1 MSKRCWLIRGHGCD
15 ESFAHKVELGEFS
28 DRQIRKVLRA
38 LSFTEIVGAY
48 AKRGTKNA
56 NDLLDVQK
64 GFDDPTYT
72 CGCGVTFFTASIVD
86 EDGKLITYRVL

>member
-1 MSKRCWLIRGHGCD
+1 MVTTATNLLHTKRGS
-15 ESFAHKVELGEFS
+15 ESSSTVRFRE
-28 DRQIRKVLRA
+28 VLRA
-38 LSFTEIVGAY
+38 LAAKELSFTEIVGAY

-56 NDLLDVQK
+56 NDLLEVQK

-72 CGCGVTFFTASIVD
+72 CGCGVTFFTVSIVD